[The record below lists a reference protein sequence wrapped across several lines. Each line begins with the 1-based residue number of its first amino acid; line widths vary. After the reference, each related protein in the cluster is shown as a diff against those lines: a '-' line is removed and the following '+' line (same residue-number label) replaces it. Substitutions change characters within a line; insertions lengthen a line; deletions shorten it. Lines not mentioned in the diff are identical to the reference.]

1 MKGSFLLSIKFLKSQ
16 KSRTVFSIVG
26 VTIGIA
32 LLIFSN
38 ILIHTVEKSNE
49 KTIKEK
55 YGDYDLIIG
64 YKDSNQFLSQE
75 DINTI
80 NNLKEVKSS
89 TPLLYPYIGEQ
100 NPYKEMAEQPMY
112 VGIKDE
118 ELAKQHMFA
127 KLSSG
132 KLPNSNEIVIPYNM
146 AHAKSLKV
154 GSKLEF
160 PFPPNGVK
168 EVTVS
173 GIMER
178 NQYLN
183 SIVLFNYKWLAD
195 MTNQTGHT
203 TTLII
208 KLNDLEDKEQFI
220 QTLKNKH
227 KNLSIDSQIKADK
240 ERENIGGLK
249 PIIQWL
255 SIAILLG
262 SMLLIIGALQMS
274 IQERK
279 KELATLRLLGIKR
292 RKIFLLIIN
301 ESFIIAIISAITGL
315 ITGIFLSMISY
326 KLIGNLMNLQLGFI
340 SIPWNSILIG
350 ILSAIILT
358 MTASIFPAVSAS
370 NLAPIEAYH
379 SSTDLNHKQNPLT
392 IATSILMF
400 LVSCTIYLLNYN
412 YWQQSKIYIIGI
424 VLFLMSIHLGLPTMF
439 KIITNLI
446 TILLKRFFK
455 GDSLL
460 ASRNVLKQI
469 KRNIQVVRVLIL
481 GIVICIVGL
490 HFLKVVKDIT
500 QADIEHQY
508 PLNYTLHSNS
518 SYEEPGLSE
527 NLYQNIKS
535 VKHIHAIPVYKSK
548 LFFTLNSDQNISSE
562 NTVIYNING
571 QKQFLV
577 GIQGLDFSSLQK
589 TLPIE
594 IKQGTITE
602 ESLNGG
608 GVILT
613 SFASKMLGY
622 KLHDTIRLIPEEQLA
637 TKDQKN
643 NFENGD
649 SEKNIISLK
658 VIGIIDRNPLTNN
671 QSDLRIYT
679 SPTLMKNIAGVNTID
694 KVYFNITH
702 NKNTV
707 SAQIKSLIQKQSSS
721 KVILYSQEEEISKF
735 LQQYYQRIA
744 ILLYTVCMIIFLA
757 FIALMNGMASSL
769 RERAREFATMRAI
782 GSKRN
787 QIIRLSLLEGSIVSI
802 SGGIIGVFCGVILVY
817 QLLVLLKT
825 TTFIFPL
832 KIVLICLSISPILG
846 IVASLIP
853 AIKLSKVNILE
864 KINNK

>member
-1 MKGSFLLSIKFLKSQ
+1 MKGYFLLSIKFLKSQ
-16 KSRTVFSIVG
+16 KNRTIFSIVG

-38 ILIHTVEKSNE
+38 ILIYTVERSNE

-64 YKDSNQFLSQE
+64 YKDSTQFLSQE

-80 NNLKEVKSS
+80 NNSKEVKNS

-100 NPYKEMAEQPMY
+100 HPYKEMAAQPMY
-112 VGIKDE
+112 VGIKDD
-118 ELAKQHMFA
+118 ELAKQHIFA

-132 KLPNSNEIVIPYNM
+132 KLPGPNEIVIPYNT
-146 AHAKSLKV
+146 AHSKNLKI
-154 GSKLEF
+154 GSKLEL
-160 PFPPNGVK
+160 PFPPNSIK

-173 GIMER
+173 GIMEQ

-183 SIVLFNYKWLAD
+183 SVVLFNYKWLAD
-195 MTNQTGHT
+195 MTNQNGHT

-208 KLNDLEDKEQFI
+208 KLNDLGDKEQFI
-220 QTLKNKH
+220 QFLKSKY

-292 RKIFLLIIN
+292 RKIFLLVMN
-301 ESFIIAIISAITGL
+301 ESFIIAIISALTGL
-315 ITGIFLSMISY
+315 ITGIFLSILSY
-326 KLIGNLMNLQLGFI
+326 KLIENLMNLQLGFI

-350 ILSAIILT
+350 ILSTIILT
-358 MTASIFPAVSAS
+358 MISSIFPALSAS
-370 NLAPIEAYH
+370 NLTPIEAYH
-379 SSTDLNHKQNPLT
+379 SSTDLNYKQNPLT
-392 IATSILMF
+392 VAASILMF
-400 LVSCTIYLLNYN
+400 LVSCTIYLLNYY
-412 YWQQSKIYIIGI
+412 YWQQSNIYIIGI
-424 VLFLMSIHLGLPTMF
+424 VLFLLSIHLGLPTMF

-455 GDSLL
+455 GDGLL

-490 HFLKVVKDIT
+490 HFLEVVKDTT
-500 QADIEHQY
+500 QTDIKHRY

-527 NLYQNIKS
+527 DLYQNIKS
-535 VKHIHAIPVYKSK
+535 IKNINAIPVYKSK
-548 LFFTLNSDQNISSE
+548 LFFTLNLNQNINSE
-562 NTVIYNING
+562 NTVTYNING

-577 GIQGLDFSSLQK
+577 GVQGLDFSSLQK
-589 TLPIE
+589 TLPIK
-594 IKQGTITE
+594 IKQGTINE
-602 ESLNGG
+602 ESLNEG

-613 SFASKMLGY
+613 SFTSEILGY
-622 KLHDTIRLIPEEQLA
+622 KLHDTIRLIPEDQLA
-637 TKDQKN
+637 TKDEKI
-643 NFENGD
+643 NFENGN

-658 VIGIIDRNPLTNN
+658 VVGIINQNPLTND

-679 SPTLMKNIAGVNTID
+679 SPTLMKNVAGVNTID
-694 KVYFNITH
+694 KIYFNITH

-707 SAQIKSLIQKQSSS
+707 SAQIKSLIQNQPSS
-721 KVILYSQEEEISKF
+721 KVILYSQEEEINKF
-735 LQQYYQRIA
+735 LQQYYQRIV

-802 SGGIIGVFCGVILVY
+802 SGGIIGVFCGIILVY

-853 AIKLSKVNILE
+853 AAKLSKVHILD
-864 KINNK
+864 KLNNK